1 MTKDQKIAKLGK
13 EITDRATVLLGKDK
27 ITPNS
32 PEYLGI
38 NSALKYTAYK
48 YDQKMAD
55 DILDICLT
63 MKKRVPLTIEQLAAK
78 NPQFDRAYL
87 EKAMQAVSESG
98 LVEFHWENLDGKNP
112 NHEKRWVLDMFVP
125 GSAEIMM
132 INPEQSD
139 MYPETADFFERM
151 AYLPLAGITELVPP
165 GGAGIGMHVIP
176 VEKAIPAESKSLPI
190 EHLSHWLKKYEGH
203 IGVSVCSCR
212 KQQRIRGEGSGDIEG
227 EWCIGVGDFADYC
240 RETNHGRDITYEEAI
255 EILQKAEDK
264 GYVHQITNIDGENK
278 IFGICNCAVGV
289 CNALRTSQLFNT
301 PNLSASAYTAE
312 SDPEKC
318 VACGKCVET
327 CPAGAVRLGQKLC
340 TKEGPIQYPHH
351 ELPDDTQW
359 GEDHWNKNYKNENGS
374 IQTWPTGTA
383 PCKVACPAHIA
394 IQGYI
399 KMAADGRY
407 ADALKL
413 IKKDNPFPAVCGSIC
428 RKYCEDACTRGTVD
442 EPLQI
447 DEIKKFIAEQ
457 DMKAEHRYVPPMV
470 SCTHEKFD
478 QKIAIIGAGPA
489 GMSCAY
495 YLAEMGYANV
505 TVFDRNPVPG
515 GMLTLGIPSF
525 RLERKVINAEI
536 DVLKK
541 MGVKFKCGVEV
552 GKDITIDELRKQGY
566 KGFFVAIG
574 AQKSAKLGITGEELK
589 GVYGGVD
596 FLRDVNLGNKVE
608 IGKKVAVIGGGNVA
622 MDVVRTAV
630 RLGAEEAYIVYR
642 RSEDEMPADKE
653 EVAEAMAE
661 GVKFCYL
668 NAPVEITG
676 TAAGKVNGLKVEIME
691 LGEPDEKGRRKPVGT
706 GKFKTIKV
714 NSVIGAI
721 GQTIDWGELDIGA
734 LKTAAKGVAMADPVT
749 LQTAQEDIFV
759 GGDCYTGPKF
769 AIDAIAA
776 GREGAIS
783 LHRYVQPGQS
793 LTLARNPR
801 DFYELD
807 KDNVVLDIN
816 CFDAPVRQE
825 VKHDPRKAK
834 TMKNDRVTF
843 TEEQVKAEASRC
855 LGCGVTIV
863 DQNKCIGCGLCTT
876 RCEFDAIRL
885 HRDHPDASKMV
896 RTDDKI
902 PPLAAYAAKRAVK
915 IKIKDLKE
923 KLAK

>member
-1 MTKDQKIAKLGK
+1 MAREKIIALGKKMTDRIPYKLGFEKLTETDPEYYGLECIVSDEEADVALQMGLRKPTTPEKIAKKMGK
-13 EITDRATVLLGKDK
+13 PVSYVQEIMDSLAGKGVLEYNYD
-27 ITPNS
+27 TP
-32 PEYLGI
+32 
-38 NSALKYTAYK
+38 
-48 YDQKMAD
+48 
-55 DILDICLT
+55 
-63 MKKRVPLTIEQLAAK
+63 
-78 NPQFDRAYL
+78 
-87 EKAMQAVSESG
+87 
-98 LVEFHWENLDGKNP
+98 DGS
-112 NHEKRWVLDMFVP
+112 RQYVLPIFVP
-125 GSAEIMM
+125 GAAELMNM
-132 INPEQSD
+132 HLDQVEK
-139 MYPETADFFERM
+139 YPQIAKFFERM
-151 AYLPLAGITELVPP
+151 AFLPLTKITPLVPP
-165 GGAGIGMHVIP
+165 GGNGIGMHVIP
-176 VEKAIPAESKSLPI
+176 VEKAIPATNESVSI
-190 EHLSHWLKKYEGH
+190 EHISHWLKKYEGQL
-203 IGVSVCSCR
+203 GVGYCSCR
-212 KQQRIRGEGSGDIEG
+212 NAMRLMGEGCG
-227 EWCIGVGDFADYC
+227 ELQEELCIAVGTFARYC
-240 RETNHGRDITYEEAI
+240 TETGKGRSITYEEAMR
-255 EILQKAEDK
+255 ILQRSEDN
-264 GYVHQITNIDGENK
+264 GYVHQITNIDGEDK
-278 IFGICNCAVGV
+278 IFAICNCALGS
-289 CNALRTSQLFNT
+289 CFALRTSQLFNT
-301 PNLSASAYTAE
+301 PNMSASAYRAHV
-312 SDPEKC
+312 DKEKC
-318 VACGKCVET
+318 VACGKCVEV
-327 CPAGAVRLGQKLC
+327 CPAGAAKLGQKLC

-351 ELPDDTQW
+351 ELPDETQW

-442 EPLQI
+442 APLQI

-574 AQKSAKLGITGEELK
+574 AQKSAKLGIPGEELK

-596 FLRDVNLGNKVE
+596 FLRDVNLGSKVE

-642 RSEDEMPADKE
+642 RSEEEMPADKE

-676 TAAGKVNGLKVEIME
+676 TAAGRVNGLKVEIME

-721 GQTIDWGELDIGA
+721 GQTIDWGELDVGE

-749 LQTAQEDIFV
+749 LQTAQSDIFV

-783 LHRYVQPGQS
+783 LHRYVHEGQS

-843 TEEQVKAEASRC
+843 TEAEVKAEASRC

-876 RCEFDAIRL
+876 RCEFDAIHL